1 VRARGTRARTRRF
14 LRNAGL
20 LAGFLILLLLP
31 PFAPL
36 ARADDAAAAPLA
48 AAFVFPIGDE
58 LDFKKPAPGETV
70 GYHVSDPYLAVRK
83 SRKNGRRRVHYGTDF
98 SCGQGG
104 LTVRAIAAGVVEVS
118 DGNAMVKVRR
128 AERIKLP
135 AVVNGAR
142 TYTWSTRY
150 RSVTKWRTGW
160 GNRVVIRHTLPD
172 GQVVYS
178 LYAHLKSHSVLVR
191 KGDVVAAGQPIAQVG
206 RTGRATAAHLHLE
219 IRTKRID
226 ESALIS
232 DADDSDSGEEADS
245 EGKPETEI
253 PHTVDPVAFL
263 VDHVLKFEDLE
274 PGTWEARYAL
284 AAVKDGMMGAKK
296 GRFDPDDEIS
306 RGDFYGAL
314 VAAFHLRTP
323 FTKDRFESNV
333 DALIDTGIL
342 DSSSRSRQ
350 EEHDRVERSEALELV
365 LRCLDRGMAR
375 GQSLCRIPADQ
386 LARDFNVQFAGRDAA
401 SDADREAR
409 KLAAAETDALRKAA
423 QARAERRAREARE
436 RGGSA
441 PKRREK
447 IEPVK
452 PTPILDPGFES
463 LAQSKRN
470 LTRAEVC
477 LLLASALRLGSS
489 NVSALERAATRAAK
503 TG

>member
-1 VRARGTRARTRRF
+1 VRAPGARALTRRF

-20 LAGFLILLLLP
+20 LAGFLTLQAL
-31 PFAPL
+31 APL
-36 ARADDAAAAPLA
+36 APSAHADDAAAPIAG
-48 AAFVFPIGDE
+48 AFVFPIGDE
-58 LDFKKPAPGETV
+58 LDYRKPAPGETV

-83 SRKNGRRRVHYGTDF
+83 ARRHGRRRVHYGTDF

-128 AERIKLP
+128 AQRVKLP
-135 AVVNGAR
+135 AVVDGKR
-142 TYTWSTRY
+142 TYTWGTQY
-150 RSVTKWRTGW
+150 RSVYKWRTGW
-160 GNRVVIRHTLPD
+160 GNRVVIRHTLPG

-178 LYAHLKSHSVLVR
+178 LYAHLKSSSVLVR
-191 KGDVVAAGQPIAQVG
+191 KGDVVTAGQPIAQVG

-219 IRTKRID
+219 IRTKRVD
-226 ESALIS
+226 ETSLIA
-232 DADDSDSGEEADS
+232 DPDDSESDEGADS
-245 EGKPETEI
+245 EGKPETEV

-263 VDHVLKFEDLE
+263 TDRVLRLEDLE
-274 PGTWEARYAL
+274 PGTWQARYAL
-284 AAVKDGMMGAKK
+284 AAVKDGMMGTEK
-296 GRFDPDDEIS
+296 RHFDPDDEVS

-314 VAAFHLRTP
+314 VAAFHLGTP
-323 FTKDRFESNV
+323 FTKNRFDSNV

-342 DSSSRSRQ
+342 DGSSRSRQ
-350 EEHDRVERSEALELV
+350 DEHDRVERSEALELM

-375 GQSLCRIPADQ
+375 GQSMSRIAADQ

-409 KLAAAETDALRKAA
+409 KLAQAETDALRKAA
-423 QARAERRAREARE
+423 ATRAERRAKDARE
-436 RGGSA
+436 RGAPA
-441 PKRREK
+441 PKPREK
-447 IEPVK
+447 IQPVK

-463 LAQSKRN
+463 LAQSNKN

-477 LLLASALRLGSS
+477 LLLASALRLGTS
-489 NVSALERAATRAAK
+489 NISALERAATRAAK